1 MGPKNGQERSRG
13 GNHGVNKR
21 YAYEKWK
28 YNGDFQQLP
37 TFNQRVESEVMAK
50 SRLAGI
56 INLKYIP
63 TKDNLADIFTKPL
76 KRDVFENMR
85 NRIMDIK
92 TKTKKD

>member
-1 MGPKNGQERSRG
+1 MGPKSGSDRSHG

-21 YAYEKWK
+21 YAKEKWK

-50 SRLAGI
+50 SRL

-76 KRDVFENMR
+76 KRDIFENIRDRM
-85 NRIMDIK
+85 IGI
-92 TKTKKD
+92 KTKKD

>member
-1 MGPKNGQERSRG
+1 MGPKNGSEKSRG

-50 SRLAGI
+50 SRLAGCILKGVVPGI
-56 INLKYIP
+56 I
-63 TKDNLADIFTKPL
+63 
-76 KRDVFENMR
+76 
-85 NRIMDIK
+85 IMTIIM
-92 TKTKKD
+92 T